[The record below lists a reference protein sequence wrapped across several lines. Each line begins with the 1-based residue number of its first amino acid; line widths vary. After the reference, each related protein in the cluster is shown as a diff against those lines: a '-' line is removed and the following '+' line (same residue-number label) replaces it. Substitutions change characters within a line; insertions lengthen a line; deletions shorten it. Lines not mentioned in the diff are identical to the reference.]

1 MTDVTSDCIAD
12 LVDSFY
18 EAAYDERKWSAAMV
32 GLRTLLSGSS
42 VVLGFYDSRTNQST
56 VVHGDCGE
64 SYGELFFEP
73 ALKNHFLPAMQEA
86 AQGQVFTDTN
96 LMPKDEFLRTALYNE
111 WFVPQGE
118 HSSVCAKVVQTG
130 DISGH
135 LVVQRGG
142 RQPEFD
148 AHDIALVQRITPIVA
163 RAAMLRQ
170 RIGAL
175 RLEEE
180 ASTYEK
186 LKVGFAVVDAS
197 ARLVRLNGVAETM
210 LASPTKGLQVS
221 NKFVAASEPAKDVR
235 LRKLIE
241 RASGKTSISLIDGGE
256 ISLNSPIT
264 GAPALAISVVPVSD
278 GQLYGLPMTRGA
290 ALFMHDLAV
299 RVLPGFEDR
308 MRALFGLTK
317 REAELTAALA
327 AGLSLQEAA
336 EHSLIS
342 TPTARTHLAQV
353 FRKTHTSQQS
363 QLVSLVLGMGPA
375 HRRM

>member
-1 MTDVTSDCIAD
+1 MTDVTSDRIAD
-12 LVDSFY
+12 LVDSLY
-18 EAAYDERKWSAAMV
+18 EATYDERKWSIAM
-32 GLRTLLSGSS
+32 GELRNLLSGSS
-42 VVLGFYDSRTNQST
+42 VVLGFYDSRTNQSS
-56 VVHGDCGE
+56 VVHGDCGQ
-64 SYGELFFEP
+64 SYGEMFFEP
-73 ALKNHFLPAMQEA
+73 ALQNHFIPAMQDA
-86 AQGQVFTDTN
+86 AQGQVFTDTD
-96 LMPKDEFLRTALYNE
+96 LMPKDQFLKTALYNE

-118 HSSVCAKVVQTG
+118 HSSVCSKVMQSGEV
-130 DISGH
+130 SGH

-148 AHDIALVQRITPIVA
+148 AHDIALVQRITPILT
-163 RAAMLRQ
+163 RTAMLRQ

-180 ASTYEK
+180 AGAYEK
-186 LKVGFAVVDAS
+186 LQVGFAVVDAS
-197 ARLVRLNGVAETM
+197 ARLLRLNGVAEAM
-210 LASPTKGLQVS
+210 LASPEKGLQVS
-221 NKFVAASEPAKDVR
+221 SKFVAASEPAKEAR

-241 RASGKTSISLIDGGE
+241 RASGKSSISLIDGGE
-256 ISLNSPIT
+256 ISINSPVT
-264 GAPALAISVVPVSD
+264 GAPALAISVVPISD

-290 ALFMHDLAV
+290 ALFMHDLTV

-336 EHSLIS
+336 EQSLIS

-363 QLVSLVLGMGPA
+363 QLVSLVLGIGPA
-375 HRRM
+375 HHRM